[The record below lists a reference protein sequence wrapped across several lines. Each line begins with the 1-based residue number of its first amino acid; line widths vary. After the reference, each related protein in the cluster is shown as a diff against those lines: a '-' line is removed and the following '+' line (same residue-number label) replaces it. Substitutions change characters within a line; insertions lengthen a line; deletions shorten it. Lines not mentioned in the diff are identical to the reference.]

1 MARAL
6 GGLTQKTS
14 NWCVDSAT
22 VVLGPFRMD
31 ARTAELPVTLQR
43 ESWLRRER
51 ASGRFYDRL
60 MVVLGLVML
69 GMIALA
75 VALLKREAQP
85 GTLLYAPL
93 SALLLI
99 GILLPA
105 IAVMALYARKV
116 AVRRAEE
123 GGLGSGRL
131 HVRLVALFTAIAAIP
146 TVLVAIFASVL
157 FQSGLEFWFS
167 NRARNM
173 LENTVQIAQASYQR
187 ELDRVT
193 SETTTMSSDLAGY
206 LQQLSIG
213 DPRFGDLFAKQ
224 VYIRNL
230 SEAVIVNV
238 GKDGIPR
245 SLILVN
251 PYDRPLERIISKEKI
266 AGLKGRHSVP
276 INSADR
282 IGALVPLNYGPQT
295 YLYAAR
301 VFDPQF
307 RQQIERSS
315 DVLHDY
321 RSLLKRSRVNQLQF
335 NAALLLGS
343 LIIVG
348 LSILTALKLA
358 DRLVRPVGE
367 LVDAAGRIEIG
378 DFSARVPVS
387 NTDDEVQTLATAF
400 NQMTERLEEQTTEL
414 RTANTQL
421 ETRRAFI
428 EAVLSSVTAG
438 VIAVDTKRSI
448 LLLNR
453 SAETL
458 LEKGEAIEGKA
469 LAAVSPELEEFML
482 GQQSEANVLITA
494 DGVQRTL
501 AVKRVRYQDGSVL
514 TFDDITDQL
523 TDQRRAAW
531 SDIARR
537 IAHEIKNPLTPIQ
550 LAAERLQRRFG
561 GEIASDKETFERLTG
576 TIVRQVGDLRRMVD
590 EFSNFARMPKPVFR
604 DENVHEIARQALF
617 LHEVA
622 HPAISFALEPPNGEF
637 RMVCDRRQ
645 LAQALTNVVKNGVEA
660 IESRRNRGEHS
671 LAGDR
676 IELKVHE
683 QGDLL
688 VIDVLDTGVGL
699 PEDRERLTEPY
710 MTTRVRGT
718 GLGLAIVKK
727 IVEEHMG
734 EIAFLD
740 RQGGGTHVR
749 ISFDR
754 AKLEALASDEAS
766 QSKDDDNDDDEDA

>member
-1 MARAL
+1 
-6 GGLTQKTS
+6 
-14 NWCVDSAT
+14 
-22 VVLGPFRMD
+22 MD
-31 ARTAELPVTLQR
+31 ARTAESPVILQR
-43 ESWLRRER
+43 ESWLQRER

-60 MVVLGLVML
+60 MVLLAL
-69 GMIALA
+69 ALAGMIGLSAW
-75 VALLKREAQP
+75 LLSRSAEP
-85 GTLLYAPL
+85 GTLRSPPL
-93 SALLLI
+93 IAVLLI
-99 GILLPA
+99 AILLPA
-105 IAVMALYARKV
+105 IVLMALYARKV

-131 HVRLVALFTAIAAIP
+131 HVRLVALFTAIAAVP

-157 FQSGLEFWFS
+157 FQSGLQFWFS

-173 LENTVQIAQASYQR
+173 LENTVQIARTSYQN
-187 ELDRVT
+187 EVERVAN
-193 SETTTMSSDLAGY
+193 ETTTASADLATY
-206 LQQLSIG
+206 LRMTTID
-213 DPRFGDLFAKQ
+213 DPRFSLAFAKNQ
-224 VYIRNL
+224 VLNRSL
-230 SEAVIVNV
+230 SEAIIFTY
-238 GKDGIPR
+238 GADKQMRAIA
-245 SLILVN
+245 LVN
-251 PYDRPLERIISKEKI
+251 PYDRPLERDIPPKAMAELQSRDVVSIT
-266 AGLKGRHSVP
+266 
-276 INSADR
+276 SADR
-282 IGALVPLNYGPQT
+282 IGAVTKLDYGPNT
-295 YLYAAR
+295 YLYEAR
-301 VFDPQF
+301 VFDPEL
-307 RQQIERSS
+307 RQQIQRAN
-315 DVLHDY
+315 DVAHDY
-321 RSLLKRSRVNQLQF
+321 RSLLKRSRANQLRF

-348 LSILTALKLA
+348 LAIMTALKLA

-367 LVDAAGRIEIG
+367 LVNAAGRIETG

-387 NTDDEVQTLATAF
+387 NTEDEVQTLATAF

-438 VIAVDTKRSI
+438 VIAVDIRHSI

-458 LEKGEAIEGKA
+458 LEQGESIDGKS
-469 LAAVSPELEEFML
+469 LASVSPELEEFMR
-482 GQQSEANVLITA
+482 GQQSEANVLINA
-494 DGVQRTL
+494 EGAQRTL

-523 TDQRRAAW
+523 SDQRRAAW

-561 GEIASDKETFERLTG
+561 EEVSSDKETFERLTG

-622 HPAISFALEPPNGEF
+622 HPAISFALEPPSGDI

-676 IELKVHE
+676 VELKLRE
-683 QGDLL
+683 EGGLL
-688 VIDVLDTGVGL
+688 VIDVLDTGIGL

-740 RQGGGTHVR
+740 RPGGGTHVR
-749 ISFDR
+749 ISFDA
-754 AKLEALASDEAS
+754 AKLSALKSEDAAANS
-766 QSKDDDNDDDEDA
+766 QEDDDDVEDA

>member
-1 MARAL
+1 
-6 GGLTQKTS
+6 
-14 NWCVDSAT
+14 
-22 VVLGPFRMD
+22 MD
-31 ARTAELPVTLQR
+31 ARTAESPVTLQR

-69 GMIALA
+69 GMVGLA
-75 VALLKREAQP
+75 VAILRREAQP
-85 GTLLYAPL
+85 GSLLSGPL
-93 SALLLI
+93 AALLLI
-99 GILLPA
+99 GILLPS
-105 IAVMALYARKV
+105 IALMALYARKV

-131 HVRLVALFTAIAAIP
+131 HVRLVALFTLLAAVP

-173 LENTVQIAQASYQR
+173 LENTVEVARTTYQY
-187 ELDRVT
+187 ELDRVGN
-193 SETTTMSSDLAGY
+193 EATTMAGDLIGY
-206 LQQLSIG
+206 LQQVPIDDPKFQTGLFYQTYQRSMNEAAIVRIG
-213 DPRFGDLFAKQ
+213 RANEVQTLAVASGNYGVSLNDQRIRDAVAALQKLPQNASVDVKTPGRITVLTRFG
-224 VYIRNL
+224 
-230 SEAVIVNV
+230 S
-238 GKDGIPR
+238 IP
-245 SLILVN
+245 
-251 PYDRPLERIISKEKI
+251 
-266 AGLKGRHSVP
+266 A
-276 INSADR
+276 
-282 IGALVPLNYGPQT
+282 T
-295 YLYAAR
+295 YLYVGRVDPEVSGQIAR
-301 VFDPQF
+301 AN
-307 RQQIERSS
+307 
-315 DVLHDY
+315 DVLKDY
-321 RSLLKRSRVNQLQF
+321 HALLKRSRVNQLRF

-367 LVDAAGRIEIG
+367 LVDAAGRIETG

-387 NTDDEVQTLATAF
+387 NTQDEVQTLATAF

-414 RTANTQL
+414 RTANTQI

-438 VIAVDTKRSI
+438 VIAVDTQHNI

-458 LEKGEAIEGKA
+458 LEQGEPIEGKA
-469 LAAVSPELEEFML
+469 LGSASPELEEFMR

-494 DGVQRTL
+494 DAVQRTL

-622 HPAISFALEPPNGEF
+622 HPAISFALEPPSGDF

-676 IELKVHE
+676 VELKLHQ

-688 VIDVLDTGVGL
+688 IIDVLDTGVGL

-710 MTTRVRGT
+710 VTTRVRGT

-749 ISFDR
+749 ISFDT
-754 AKLEALASDEAS
+754 AKLAALASDGES
-766 QSKDDDNDDDEDA
+766 QSNDDDNDDEDA